1 MRRLFVLALP
11 ALVGLAAAARAGDGD
26 GKCKTRYLVPPPADN
41 PSCPCPCDKRMS
53 LCVMGRDHA
62 HKYVDKLSCDQPCC
76 ARIKAVK
83 KLGNRLCADFCKDPD
98 VLNALLDALYFDSC
112 WKVRRA
118 AAWSIFG
125 QRAFSDEALLALY
138 ISSKLDPHYLVRV
151 RAAEALDLLTLCRKC
166 CYKGIYEYGD
176 EFIKELRKAKF
187 VPGSKDA
194 RDAYALGAVG
204 PAAPGTVIE
213 VVPSPEEKKPL
224 PPGPKKEGTPK
235 AVVAPEPIAQPA
247 LAMPSAK

>member
-83 KLGNRLCADFCKDPD
+83 KLGA
-98 VLNALLDALYFDSC
+98 
-112 WKVRRA
+112 RR
-118 AAWSIFG
+118 IP
-125 QRAFSDEALLALY
+125 RE
-138 ISSKLDPHYLVRV
+138 
-151 RAAEALDLLTLCRKC
+151 
-166 CYKGIYEYGD
+166 
-176 EFIKELRKAKF
+176 
-187 VPGSKDA
+187 
-194 RDAYALGAVG
+194 G
-204 PAAPGTVIE
+204 PADGSA
-213 VVPSPEEKKPL
+213 
-224 PPGPKKEGTPK
+224 KE
-235 AVVAPEPIAQPA
+235 IWA
-247 LAMPSAK
+247 LPSALSKIEAGSPRDPNPL